1 MIHVVYHEQLHFG
14 LRPLVFVFLIFYFNE
29 YKQSRTIYMYNDLY
43 QLLRNKS
50 SLNLHAIRKSITVII
65 RDRRIKI

>member
-1 MIHVVYHEQLHFG
+1 MYYEQLHFG
-14 LRPLVFVFLIFYFNE
+14 LRPLVFIFLIFHFNE

-50 SLNLHAIRKSITVII
+50 SLNLHAIRKIITVII
-65 RDRRIKI
+65 GNRRIKI